1 MYDTL
6 TCVLQQEPV
15 THVVGL
21 SSGSGECLWVKNF
34 QHERLFFRHAFQEH
48 KGGSLPAKSLFKAIV
63 ARVGGYAYISRG
75 YPF

>member
-6 TCVLQQEPV
+6 KCVLQQEPV

-34 QHERLFFRHAFQEH
+34 QHERLFSRHA
-48 KGGSLPAKSLFKAIV
+48 PAKSLFKAIV